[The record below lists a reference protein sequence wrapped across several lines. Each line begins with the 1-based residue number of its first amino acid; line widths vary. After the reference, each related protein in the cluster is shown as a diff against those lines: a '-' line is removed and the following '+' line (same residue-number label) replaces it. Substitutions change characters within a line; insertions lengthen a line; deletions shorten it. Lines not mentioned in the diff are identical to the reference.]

1 MGVMHDGTMI
11 FREPSAAVRASVH
24 LLSASCL
31 TAFHDCGMNLTALGT
46 DFKHTVSFNVAV
58 VFQIRLKQL
67 PYPCRALHRTP
78 DMSIHGP

>member
-11 FREPSAAVRASVH
+11 FHEPFAAVRESVH
-24 LLSASCL
+24 LFPASGLS
-31 TAFHDCGMNLTALGT
+31 AFHDHWMNHAALGT

-78 DMSIHGP
+78 DISIHGP